1 MFLEVEPNPNVDQSV
16 GLVYKDVS
24 SPREVYCIKYFVH
37 EEEKPVLVTGWD
49 GEKGM
54 ACPAYACRVEESGD
68 GMATLIFGGS
78 GGIRMKELEDEE
90 EWDCRKPGQW
100 GETHLSIPSTV
111 LLFIRMSCNFSPKS
125 AKTQAGKPVPPY

>member
-1 MFLEVEPNPNVDQSV
+1 MFLEVESNPNVDQSL

-24 SPREVYCIKYFVH
+24 PPREVYCVKYFVH

-49 GEKGM
+49 GEKGV

-78 GGIRMKELEDEE
+78 GGIRMKELEDED
-90 EWDCRKPGQW
+90 EWDCRKPEQW
-100 GETHLSIPSTV
+100 GETHLVYPIDC
-111 LLFIRMSCNFSPKS
+111 FIVYKDEL
-125 AKTQAGKPVPPY
+125 